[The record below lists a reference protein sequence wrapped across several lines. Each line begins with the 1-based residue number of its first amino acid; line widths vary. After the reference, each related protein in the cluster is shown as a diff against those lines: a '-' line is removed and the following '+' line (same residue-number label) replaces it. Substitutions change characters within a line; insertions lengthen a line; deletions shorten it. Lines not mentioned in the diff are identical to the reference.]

1 MGQTSLKILNIL
13 ISLLLLCNI
22 EASESLDIA
31 DIYKEY
37 FSNKEK
43 NQSIDSLD
51 EYSIK
56 IRKYGSDF
64 HQNLIEDLND
74 ERPLFGL
81 QLTNLH
87 KLLSVYLDI
96 QKKLLVMSDV
106 QAGLMAYH
114 NYHDIYF
121 PYYQHHELRR
131 YLNDED
137 LSYGIKR
144 QNLYESLMTL
154 LSWDQRE
161 KMRRSLDGQ
170 DSYNDHPI
178 YSFFIKEELIEEL
191 VLLYGQLYR
200 KDLRNDNMVDFTNDL
215 SRWFG
220 NTVGAVRWRKG
231 YLYKDKSLNREI
243 EAILKPLDII
253 TEKTYFALT
262 DKLIPG
268 HFGHNALWLG
278 TREQLVDLGLWS
290 HPSIVPYQREIE
302 KGKSILEVDR
312 TGTHLK
318 SLADFMNVDEFA
330 IMRLTERAWGN
341 SDLELIYRVALSQ
354 MGKIYD
360 FNFDVETT
368 DRLVC
373 SELMY
378 QSFGSFNWPT
388 EELLNRVTISPDNV
402 ASLALYSGS
411 PIRLLYYI
419 AEKKKGKR
427 VYKDEV
433 DLAHDIDLKYR
444 DGKFYYESKDCRQT
458 SRGRR
463 CQTTLKELIYEE
475 HNLPNDFPI

>member
-1 MGQTSLKILNIL
+1 MIQTSFKIFIVL
-13 ISLLLLCNI
+13 ISMFFSSLFSLSLW
-22 EASESLDIA
+22 ASQPADIA
-31 DIYKEY
+31 DIYSDY
-37 FSNKEK
+37 FSNKDEYK
-43 NQSIDSLD
+43 TISSLD
-51 EYSIK
+51 EYSTK
-56 IRKYGSDF
+56 IRNYAPDF
-64 HQNLIEDLND
+64 HQELIENLD
-74 ERPLFGL
+74 EGIALFGL

-96 QKKLLVMSDV
+96 QEKLLIMKNAE
-106 QAGLMAYH
+106 AGLMAYYNFH
-114 NYHDIYF
+114 SIYF
-121 PYYQHHELRR
+121 PYYQHHKLRR

-137 LSYGIKR
+137 SSYDIER
-144 QNLYESLMTL
+144 QNLYRSLMTL
-154 LSWDQRE
+154 LSWEQRE
-161 KMRRSLDGQ
+161 LIKESIG
-170 DSYNDHPI
+170 DSDRFEDHPV
-178 YSFFIKEELIEEL
+178 YSFFIKEDLIEEL
-191 VLLYGQLYR
+191 TLLYGTLHR

-231 YLYKDKSLNREI
+231 YLYKDDSLNREI

-278 TREQLVDLGLWS
+278 SKDQLIELGLWD
-290 HPSIVPYQREIE
+290 HPSLTPYQAEIE

-330 IMRLTERAWGN
+330 IMRLTREQWEK
-341 SDLELIYRVALSQ
+341 SDLDRIYRVALSQ

-368 DRLVC
+368 DSLVC

-378 QSFGSFNWPT
+378 QSFGSLNWPT

-402 ASLALYSGS
+402 ASLSLYESS
-411 PIRLLYYI
+411 PLNLVYYV
-419 AEKKKGKR
+419 AEKERSKR

-433 DLAHDIDLKYR
+433 DLAHDIGVEYR
-444 DGKFYYESKDCRQT
+444 EGRFYKDGRV
-458 SRGRR
+458 
-463 CQTTLKELIYEE
+463 LIYQE
-475 HNLPNDFPI
+475 HTLPGDFPIY